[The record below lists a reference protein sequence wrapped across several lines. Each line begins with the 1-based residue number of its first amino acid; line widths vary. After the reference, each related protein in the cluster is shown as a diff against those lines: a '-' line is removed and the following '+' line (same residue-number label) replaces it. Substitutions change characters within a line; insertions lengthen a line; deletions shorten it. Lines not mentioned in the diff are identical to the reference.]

1 MSLGAGILLVGAT
14 LYVVLAYPSDTERML
29 PRDLPYP
36 FVHYGLLALLVILI
50 VVLVSNMRGMGD
62 DR

>member
-1 MSLGAGILLVGAT
+1 
-14 LYVVLAYPSDTERML
+14 ML

-36 FVHYGLLALLVILI
+36 LVHYGLLALLVILV

-62 DR
+62 DP

>member
-1 MSLGAGILLVGAT
+1 
-14 LYVVLAYPSDTERML
+14 ML

-36 FVHYGLLALLVILI
+36 FVHYGLLALLVILVI
-50 VVLVSNMRGMGD
+50 VLISNMRGMGD

>member
-1 MSLGAGILLVGAT
+1 
-14 LYVVLAYPSDTERML
+14 ML
-29 PRDLPYP
+29 PRDLPYG
-36 FVHYGLLALLVILI
+36 FVHYGLLALLIILI